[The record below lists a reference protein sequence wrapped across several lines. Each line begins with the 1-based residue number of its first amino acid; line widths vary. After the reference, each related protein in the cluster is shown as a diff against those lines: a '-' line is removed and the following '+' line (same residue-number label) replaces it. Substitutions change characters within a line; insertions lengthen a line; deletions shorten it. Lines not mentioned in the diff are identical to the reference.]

1 MRLNLNML
9 YATVTTV
16 NVILY
21 RQSHRISEK
30 CDMFAPDRQGFFPG
44 LWVQLLQDL
53 STADREAF
61 ASLATR
67 AERLQWM
74 YDRSFVKVRPSI
86 VCCVLPVTQ
95 ANTLLYCWG

>member
-1 MRLNLNML
+1 MHC
-9 YATVTTV
+9 
-16 NVILY
+16 I
-21 RQSHRISEK
+21 HCIPEK

-74 YDRSFVKVRPSI
+74 YDRSFVKVGT
-86 VCCVLPVTQ
+86 LPVPCDAQ
-95 ANTLLYCWG
+95 IRILE

>member
-1 MRLNLNML
+1 MHCIHCI
-9 YATVTTV
+9 T
-16 NVILY
+16 
-21 RQSHRISEK
+21 EK

-74 YDRSFVKVRPSI
+74 YDRSFVKVGTLI
-86 VCCVLPVTQ
+86 VPCTAHRKSQCLMFCGGQPLKT
-95 ANTLLYCWG
+95 A

>member
-1 MRLNLNML
+1 MQQLQPSMHC
-9 YATVTTV
+9 
-16 NVILY
+16 ILC
-21 RQSHRISEK
+21 ITEK

-67 AERLQWM
+67 AEKLQWM
-74 YDRSFVKVRPSI
+74 YNRSFVKVRFST
-86 VCCVLPVTQ
+86 VLCDAQVQ
-95 ANTLLYCWG
+95 ILVL

>member
-1 MRLNLNML
+1 
-9 YATVTTV
+9 
-16 NVILY
+16 
-21 RQSHRISEK
+21 
-30 CDMFAPDRQGFFPG
+30 MFAPDRQGFFPG

-74 YDRSFVKVRPSI
+74 YDRSFVKVRQG
-86 VCCVLPVTQ
+86 LQ
-95 ANTLLYCWG
+95 LYCAVCYTGKHTFELLGVTPPYIV

>member
-1 MRLNLNML
+1 MHCIHCI
-9 YATVTTV
+9 T
-16 NVILY
+16 
-21 RQSHRISEK
+21 EK

-74 YDRSFVKVRPSI
+74 YDRSFVKVGTLTVPCTVQVDSFLFLLGGNPSI
-86 VCCVLPVTQ
+86 Q
-95 ANTLLYCWG
+95 

>member
-1 MRLNLNML
+1 MHCIHCI
-9 YATVTTV
+9 T
-16 NVILY
+16 
-21 RQSHRISEK
+21 EK

-74 YDRSFVKVRPSI
+74 YDRSFVKVRFAI
-86 VCCVLPVTQ
+86 ALCDAQLQTQVL
-95 ANTLLYCWG
+95 

>member
-1 MRLNLNML
+1 
-9 YATVTTV
+9 
-16 NVILY
+16 
-21 RQSHRISEK
+21 
-30 CDMFAPDRQGFFPG
+30 MFAPDRQGFFPG

-74 YDRSFVKVRPSI
+74 YDRSFVKVGGNITLTVPCTVKVARFHLLVGGNPSI
-86 VCCVLPVTQ
+86 Q
-95 ANTLLYCWG
+95 Y

>member
-67 AERLQWM
+67 AEKLQWM
-74 YDRSFVKVRPSI
+74 YNRSFVKVGTLSHNLCSM
-86 VCCVLPVTQ
+86 CCTDTHTNL
-95 ANTLLYCWG
+95 

>member
-1 MRLNLNML
+1 MHCIHCI
-9 YATVTTV
+9 T
-16 NVILY
+16 
-21 RQSHRISEK
+21 EK

-74 YDRSFVKVRPSI
+74 YDRSFVKVGTLSYYLCSVYCADTHTYLLLLWGVTPQYSI
-86 VCCVLPVTQ
+86 SLR
-95 ANTLLYCWG
+95 